1 MSVKQF
7 REFARECMR
16 WADESASE
24 EDRRHFID
32 MAKAWV
38 QAAAELRELSQRPEP
53 PPLKPSARRKGNG
66 ARNVRLRTQL
76 M

>member
-1 MSVKQF
+1 MSAKQF

-24 EDRRHFID
+24 EDRHHFVD

-38 QAAAELRELSQRPEP
+38 QAAAEHRELSQYPEP
-53 PPLKPSARRKGNG
+53 PPLKPSPRRKGNG
-66 ARNVRLRTQL
+66 ARNIRLRTQL